1 MTDST
6 KLLLGLGGA
15 VGLYLLLKART
26 IGNLVFSGGQIQSIR
41 FDGVTPIIEV
51 AIVVQ
56 NTSAMG
62 VTVQSMAGNVFTSD
76 GGNST
81 LIGNV
86 SFFQPVNIAGNSPSV
101 IVFNVRARVLGIMN
115 DVITAFQTKNF
126 TKQLD
131 FQCMANVGGLQV
143 PVNFKIPVGV

>member
-1 MTDST
+1 M
-6 KLLLGLGGA
+6 
-15 VGLYLLLKART
+15 LLKART
-26 IGNLVFSGGQIQSIR
+26 LGNLVFSGGQIQSIS

-56 NTSAMG
+56 NTSSMG
-62 VTVQSMAGNVFTSD
+62 VTLSSLAGNIFTSD
-76 GGNST
+76 GGGST

-86 SFFQPVNIAGNSPSV
+86 SSFAPVNIAPNSPSV
-101 IVFNVRARVLGIMN
+101 VVFNVRARVLGIVN

-131 FQCMANVGGLQV
+131 FQCMANVAGLQF
-143 PVNFKIPVGV
+143 PVNFKIPVGL